1 MASDSTLVSRRRQ
14 EEVDGVLA
22 VIRRWAAERLDLRAV
37 ALVGSWARGAARP
50 DSDVDVV
57 LLTEDQATYLQDV
70 AWLAAFGAT
79 GVVRTRQWGA
89 VTERRVVLASGLEL
103 EFGVT
108 GPGWASTDPVDA
120 GTRVV
125 VCDGLVVLHDP
136 EGLLAQLI
144 DAVATEP

>member
-1 MASDSTLVSRRRQ
+1 MASDSTLVSPRRQ
-14 EEVDGVLA
+14 EEVEGILA

-57 LLTEDQATYLQDV
+57 LLTEDPAAYLQDV

-79 GVVRTRQWGA
+79 AVVRTRQWGA

-108 GPGWASTDPVDA
+108 GPGWASTNPVDP
-120 GTRVV
+120 GTRGV
-125 VCDGLVVLHDP
+125 VCDALVVLHDP
-136 EGLLAQLI
+136 DGLLAQLT
-144 DAVATEP
+144 DAVTNEP